1 MGVFAE
7 GSGEGLFAKSL
18 SPATPQESEELY
30 MTQFL
35 QYVISGLSTGS
46 LYALVALGL
55 VLIYRSTRIL
65 NFAHGDIT
73 TFGTFA
79 AFMLLGMNFPFT
91 LAYGIALLAGAAL
104 AMAFY
109 FVILVPAQ
117 RRDATQLG
125 QIILTLGLGLILQGG
140 IAYFGGTEPQAF
152 PFPLSETKIYRFW
165 GLTISQLGVGTLAV
179 SLLCCF
185 LFYLLVQKTR
195 LGLAMRAT
203 SENLTAAQTLGI
215 PTRGVLAFSWGLAAA
230 LGVVAGLFLAPALL
244 LDPFFMLEPF
254 LKGFA
259 AAILGGLNSLPG
271 AIVGGLILGVAEAL
285 TGGYL
290 SIAFKNSLAF
300 IVIIFV
306 LLLRPEGLLGEEFK
320 ERV

>member
-1 MGVFAE
+1 MD
-7 GSGEGLFAKSL
+7 
-18 SPATPQESEELY
+18 
-30 MTQFL
+30 QFL
-35 QYVISGLSTGS
+35 QYTISGLSSGS
-46 LYALVALGL
+46 VYALVALGL
-55 VLIYRSTRIL
+55 ALIYRSTRIL
-65 NFAHGDIT
+65 NFAHGDLST
-73 TFGTFA
+73 AGTFVAFSLLSANIPFGVA
-79 AFMLLGMNFPFT
+79 AV
-91 LAYGIALLAGAAL
+91 LALVAGAAL
-104 AMAFY
+104 AMGFY

-140 IAYFGGTEPQAF
+140 VAYFGGSEPQAF
-152 PFPLSETKIYRFW
+152 PFPLSEYKIYKIGAIRM
-165 GLTISQLGVGTLAV
+165 SQLSLGTLAIV
-179 SLLCCF
+179 LLACF

-203 SENLTAAQTLGI
+203 SENLPAAQTLGI
-215 PTRGVLAFSWGLAAA
+215 PTRRVLAFSWGLAAA
-230 LGVVAGLFLAPALL
+230 LGVMAGLFLAPALL

-285 TGGYL
+285 TGGYI

-300 IVIIFV
+300 IVIIVV
-306 LLLRPEGLLGEEFK
+306 LLFRPEGLLGEEFK

>member
-1 MGVFAE
+1 MERF
-7 GSGEGLFAKSL
+7 F
-18 SPATPQESEELY
+18 
-30 MTQFL
+30 
-35 QYVISGLSTGS
+35 QYAISGLSTGAV
-46 LYALVALGL
+46 YALVALGL

-65 NFAHGDIT
+65 NFAHGDVT
-73 TFGTFA
+73 TAGTFVA
-79 AFMLLGMNFPFT
+79 FT
-91 LAYGIALLAGAAL
+91 LLAFNVPFVVAAVLALLFGAVL

-109 FVILVPAQ
+109 FSILVPAQ

-125 QIILTLGLGLILQGG
+125 QIILTLGLGLILQGL
-140 IAYFGGTEPQAF
+140 IAYFGGTEPQSF
-152 PFPLSETKIYRFW
+152 PFPLSEYTIYKV
-165 GLTISQLGVGTLAV
+165 GGIIVSQLSLGTLAAG
-179 SLLCCF
+179 LIAAF
-185 LFYLLVQKTR
+185 LFYLLVQRTR

-203 SENLTAAQTLGI
+203 SENLPAAQTLGI
-215 PTRGVLAFSWGLAAA
+215 PTRRILALSWGLAAV
-230 LGVVAGLFLAPALL
+230 LGILAGLFLAPALL

-285 TGGYL
+285 TGGFV
-290 SIAFKNSLAF
+290 SIAFKNTLAF
-300 IVIIFV
+300 VVIIVV